1 MVEVLPTLTTAR
13 LRLRP
18 WRAEDL
24 APFAALNADPRVMEY
39 LLRELSRA
47 ESDALVD
54 TWREHAQRVGFG
66 WWAVEAPGVADFVGA
81 VGLAIPT
88 YTAPF
93 TPCVEIGWRF
103 VHAHWGR
110 GYASEAARAALAFG
124 FEHAGLDEIVAL
136 TVPHNHRSR
145 SVMAKIGM
153 VRAEGEDFNHP
164 RVPTGHSLER
174 HVLYRL
180 SATDWRAAQ
189 AASLSGT

>member
-1 MVEVLPTLTTAR
+1 MDEALPTLTTAR

-18 WRAEDL
+18 WRTADS

-47 ESDALVD
+47 ESDALLD
-54 TWREHAQRVGFG
+54 GWREHSQRMGFG
-66 WWAVEAPGVADFVGA
+66 WWAVEAPGTADFIGA
-81 VGLAIPT
+81 VGLAVPT

-93 TPCVEIGWRF
+93 TPCVEIGWRLA
-103 VHAHWGR
+103 HAHWGR

-124 FEHAGLDEIVAL
+124 FGQAGLDEIVAL

-145 SVMAKIGM
+145 SVMSKIGM
-153 VRAEGEDFNHP
+153 VRAMDEDFSHP
-164 RVPTGHSLER
+164 RVPPGHPLER

-180 SATDWRAAQ
+180 SAADWRA
-189 AASLSGT
+189 SRVTSIND